1 MKKPVIGNRRK
12 GVRLCWTKL
21 QSGALGAGVLALA
34 HCLAAHKLIVRD

>member
-34 HCLAAHKLIVRD
+34 RCLAADKLYCKE